1 MLVMELSIE
10 NGVLVQWTR
19 LRLAPEPRLRRG
31 VLFRTPPG
39 GVPTRPGN
47 TGRVPKGVPQL
58 VERVFRNLLLC
69 QRSGHCAQIRP
80 GRRWDETKRR
90 SPCDPPL
97 EIGLMRWF
105 QNVITPGPHLGRG
118 APTQSINK
126 TRIYEQNTR
135 HPPGYDQAMHTASVR
150 PARRLATWRD
160 ACEVV
165 PKLRSL
171 VSTSGNDIMTA
182 TSSAPADLAGG

>member
-1 MLVMELSIE
+1 MSVHMSDGSNRMLLLRSQSSPILYRSERSTEWRISSLSRS
-10 NGVLVQWTR
+10 LV
-19 LRLAPEPRLRRG
+19 AD
-31 VLFRTPPG
+31 
-39 GVPTRPGN
+39 
-47 TGRVPKGVPQL
+47 
-58 VERVFRNLLLC
+58 VERVFRNLC

-171 VSTSGNDIMTA
+171 VSTS
-182 TSSAPADLAGG
+182 PGGS